1 MAYDGSLKFDTR
13 VDSSGFKSGI
23 EKLGS
28 IAKTGLKVTAT
39 AIGAVSGAFGA
50 AVLSGVKYNS
60 QMEQYITSF
69 GTMLGSAEEATK
81 LVNNLKE
88 MGAKTPFE
96 TSDLAKASQTLLAFG
111 TSAEDLLPTLQML
124 GDVSQGN
131 KERFDSL
138 TLAFAQVGSAGKLS
152 GQDLLQFVNAGFNPL
167 NEISKMT
174 GESMAE
180 LKERMSPAGY
190 QRRKLRKPS
199 SMLPARAASFTRQ
212 WRHRAKPLTGRCPR

>member
-88 MGAKTPFE
+88 MGAKSFSNPF
-96 TSDLAKASQTLLAFG
+96 SFWNLCGRSASHPSNARG
-111 TSAEDLLPTLQML
+111 
-124 GDVSQGN
+124 
-131 KERFDSL
+131 RI
-138 TLAFAQVGSAGKLS
+138 S
-152 GQDLLQFVNAGFNPL
+152 G
-167 NEISKMT
+167 E
-174 GESMAE
+174 
-180 LKERMSPAGY
+180 
-190 QRRKLRKPS
+190 
-199 SMLPARAASFTRQ
+199 
-212 WRHRAKPLTGRCPR
+212 

>member
-111 TSAEDLLPTLQML
+111 TSAEDLLPTSNARGRYLR
-124 GDVSQGN
+124 GIKSG
-131 KERFDSL
+131 L
-138 TLAFAQVGSAGKLS
+138 TA
-152 GQDLLQFVNAGFNPL
+152 
-167 NEISKMT
+167 
-174 GESMAE
+174 
-180 LKERMSPAGY
+180 
-190 QRRKLRKPS
+190 
-199 SMLPARAASFTRQ
+199 
-212 WRHRAKPLTGRCPR
+212 

>member
-180 LKERMSPAGY
+180 LKERMSAGGY

-212 WRHRAKPLTGRCPR
+212 RRHRAKPLTGRCPR

>member
-88 MGAKTPFE
+88 MG
-96 TSDLAKASQTLLAFG
+96 
-111 TSAEDLLPTLQML
+111 
-124 GDVSQGN
+124 
-131 KERFDSL
+131 
-138 TLAFAQVGSAGKLS
+138 
-152 GQDLLQFVNAGFNPL
+152 GQNP
-167 NEISKMT
+167 I
-174 GESMAE
+174 
-180 LKERMSPAGY
+180 
-190 QRRKLRKPS
+190 
-199 SMLPARAASFTRQ
+199 
-212 WRHRAKPLTGRCPR
+212 

>member
-190 QRRKLRKPS
+190 QQRKLRKPS
-199 SMLPARAASFTRQ
+199 STLPARAASFTRQ
-212 WRHRAKPLTGRCPR
+212 WRHRAKPLTGRCPH